1 MTNPMFLK
9 TPNGQKWEIY
19 TTKDDGYF
27 WFAKGW
33 KEFSTHYSLD
43 HGQMVLFEYEENSQ
57 YFGVHI
63 FGMSALE
70 IEYPIHDNQHEQNN
84 PYQISDDDS
93 VEILDK
99 SPSCKKTRPKS
110 PIPCSQPHKK
120 LRSDVREDVGT
131 SSKFHDL
138 PENHVQ
144 SSGIYF
150 FMMRI
155 IIFLFIY
162 SIKF

>member
-1 MTNPMFLK
+1 MKKTLNILGCIYLARVHLK
-9 TPNGQKWEIY
+9 LNILY
-19 TTKDDGYF
+19 
-27 WFAKGW
+27 
-33 KEFSTHYSLD
+33 
-43 HGQMVLFEYEENSQ
+43 
-57 YFGVHI
+57 
-63 FGMSALE
+63 
-70 IEYPIHDNQHEQNN
+70 IHDNQHEQNN
-84 PYQISDDDS
+84 LDQISDDDS

-144 SSGIYF
+144 SSGIYIF
-150 FMMRI
+150 FHDENYY
-155 IIFLFIY
+155 FSFHLFN
-162 SIKF
+162 